1 MNELALFAGIGGIGL
16 GLKRAFERR
25 GLPFR
30 TVCYVEWDDYCVEVL
45 KARMRDGLL
54 DDAPIW
60 GDITTFDGR
69 PWAGLVDIVTGGFP
83 CQDLS
88 FAGKGAGL
96 EGKRSGLFFELM
108 RVVREVRPGIVL
120 LENVPAL
127 LIRGFGRVAAEMAA
141 SGYDLQWDCIPAAAV
156 GAPHRRD
163 RVFILAIRGGWLAD
177 ASGEHGSASINHNI
191 REARCAAEDRKT
203 SKAEGRGRVS
213 GRSLGD
219 GCCAHVADAA
229 GNGGERSGVARGRR
243 AGSENGGEDVADTA
257 GQRMEGDGT
266 AGFIFARAPTE
277 AGLSGCNGAGRG
289 TNQWATEPDVGRV
302 ADGVPRRVDR
312 LRALGNAV
320 VPQVAEYVG
329 ERLIDWLYGSE
340 NG

>member
-1 MNELALFAGIGGIGL
+1 MNELALFAGIHGIGL

-69 PWAGLVDIVTGGFP
+69 PWAGCVDIVTGGFP

-88 FAGKGAGL
+88 FAGKEAGL
-96 EGKRSGLFFELM
+96 EGERSGLFFELM

-141 SGYDLQWDCIPAAAV
+141 SGYGLQWDCVPAAAV
-156 GAPHRRD
+156 GAHHRRD
-163 RVFILAIRGGWLAD
+163 RVFILAYAKGY
-177 ASGEHGSASINHNI
+177 GS
-191 REARCAAEDRKT
+191 RVR
-203 SKAEGRGRVS
+203 EGRVEAFRDVWQLP
-213 GRSLGD
+213 LGSC
-219 GCCAHVADAA
+219 GEAMADSAEH
-229 GNGGERSGVARGRR
+229 GGERSGVARDGRT
-243 AGSENGGEDVADTA
+243 GLEDGGEVMADSERERFGNTSERQA
-257 GQRMEGDGT
+257 EVSVFGGSYSSQRPM
-266 AGFIFARAPTE
+266 
-277 AGLSGCNGAGRG
+277 
-289 TNQWATEPDVGRV
+289 WAVEPDVGRV
-302 ADGVPRRVDR
+302 ADGVSRRVDR
-312 LRALGNAV
+312 LKALGNAV

-329 ERLIDWLYGSE
+329 ERLIEWLDLDRRVRRRE
-340 NG
+340 

>member
-1 MNELALFAGIGGIGL
+1 MLRGATAGGVQVRWGGVNELALFAGIGGIGL

-69 PWAGLVDIVTGGFP
+69 PWAGCVDIVTGGFP

-96 EGKRSGLFFELM
+96 EGERSGLFFELM

-127 LIRGFGRVAAEMAA
+127 LVRGFGRVAAEMAA
-141 SGYDLQWDCIPAAAV
+141 GGYGLQWDCIPAAAV

-163 RVFILAIRGGWLAD
+163 RAFILAYAKGY
-177 ASGEHGSASINHNI
+177 GS
-191 REARCAAEDRKT
+191 RVR
-203 SKAEGRGRVS
+203 EGRVEAFRDVWQLP
-213 GRSLGD
+213 LGS
-219 GCCAHVADAA
+219 C
-229 GNGGERSGVARGRR
+229 
-243 AGSENGGEDVADTA
+243 GEDVADTECEGLEGYGRPEQCA
-257 GQRMEGDGT
+257 GEQPVA
-266 AGFIFARAPTE
+266 AGGTE
-277 AGLSGCNGAGRG
+277 AGKGKDVSDSTSEQVGLAGFAWQRGCLEEFARRIGVP
-289 TNQWATEPDVGRV
+289 QWAVEPDVERV
-302 ADGVPRRVDR
+302 ADGVPDRVDR
-312 LRALGNAV
+312 IRALGNAV

-329 ERLIDWLYGSE
+329 ERLIEWLDSG
-340 NG
+340 G

>member
-1 MNELALFAGIGGIGL
+1 MYRDSTVAGGRQWRGGVNELALFAGIHGIGL
-16 GLKRAFERR
+16 GLKRAFGRR

-30 TVCYVEWDDYCVEVL
+30 TICYVEWDDYCVEIL
-45 KARMRDGLL
+45 RARMRDGLL

-60 GDITTFDGR
+60 GDIRTFDGR

-96 EGKRSGLFFELM
+96 EGERSGLFFELL
-108 RVVREVRPGIVL
+108 RVVRDVRPGIVL

-141 SGYDLQWDCIPAAAV
+141 SGYDTQWDCIPAAAV

-163 RVFILAIRGGWLAD
+163 RVFILAY
-177 ASGEHGSASINHNI
+177 
-191 REARCAAEDRKT
+191 AAE
-203 SKAEGRGRVS
+203 
-213 GRSLGD
+213 
-219 GCCAHVADAA
+219 H
-229 GNGGERSGVARGRR
+229 GGERSGVARGGR
-243 AGSENGGEDVADTA
+243 AGFEDGGEDVADTEDRTSGRLPIGTRA
-257 GQRMEGDGT
+257 QKPEPRINGQDVSDSECERCLDT
-266 AGFIFARAPTE
+266 QKRQAAFPVF
-277 AGLSGCNGAGRG
+277 SGGYPSQRSV
-289 TNQWATEPDVGRV
+289 WAAEPDVGRV
-302 ADGVPRRVDR
+302 VDGVPSRVDR

-329 ERLIDWLYGSE
+329 ERLIEWLDSG
-340 NG
+340 G

>member
-1 MNELALFAGIGGIGL
+1 MNELALFAGIHGIGL

-30 TVCYVEWDDYCVEVL
+30 TVCYIEWDDYCVEVL
-45 KARMRDGLL
+45 KSRIRDGML

-69 PWAGLVDIVTGGFP
+69 PWAGCVDIITGGFP

-96 EGKRSGLFFELM
+96 EGERSGLFFELM
-108 RVVREVRPGIVL
+108 RVVREVRPPFVL
-120 LENVPAL
+120 LEIVPAL

-163 RVFILAIRGGWLAD
+163 RVFILAYAAKLLSNGCHDNPGIGTQGKQISQFRNGYGTEDLAD
-177 ASGEHGSASINHNI
+177 AIGNRLEGPIQNKYRAGTPRGIFTGGEITRTGSQ
-191 REARCAAEDRKT
+191 RF
-203 SKAEGRGRVS
+203 VS
-213 GRSLGD
+213 GRMGRNYRN
-219 GCCAHVADAA
+219 GCWAA
-229 GNGGERSGVARGRR
+229 
-243 AGSENGGEDVADTA
+243 
-257 GQRMEGDGT
+257 
-266 AGFIFARAPTE
+266 
-277 AGLSGCNGAGRG
+277 
-289 TNQWATEPDVGRV
+289 EPDVGRL
-302 ADGVPRRVDR
+302 ANGIPHQLDRIRV
-312 LRALGNAV
+312 LGNAV

>member
-1 MNELALFAGIGGIGL
+1 MNELALFAGIHGIGL
-16 GLKRAFERR
+16 GLKRAFKRR

-30 TVCYVEWDDYCVEVL
+30 TVCYVEWDDYCIEVL
-45 KARMRDGLL
+45 KSRIRDGML

-60 GDITTFDGR
+60 GDIRTFDGR
-69 PWAGLVDIVTGGFP
+69 PWAGCVDIVTGGFP

-88 FAGKGAGL
+88 FAGRGAGL
-96 EGKRSGLFFELM
+96 EGERSGLFFELM
-108 RVVREVRPGIVL
+108 RIVREVRPGIVL

-127 LIRGFGRVAAEMAA
+127 LVRGFGRVAAEMAA
-141 SGYDLQWDCIPAAAV
+141 SGYDLQWDCIPAAAI

-163 RVFILAIRGGWLAD
+163 RVFILA
-177 ASGEHGSASINHNI
+177 H
-191 REARCAAEDRKT
+191 AE
-203 SKAEGRGRVS
+203 S
-213 GRSLGD
+213 
-219 GCCAHVADAA
+219 
-229 GNGGERSGVARGRR
+229 
-243 AGSENGGEDVADTA
+243 
-257 GQRMEGDGT
+257 QRMEGNGS

-289 TNQWATEPDVGRV
+289 TNQWAIEPDVGRV

>member
-1 MNELALFAGIGGIGL
+1 MNELALFAGIHGIGL
-16 GLKRAFERR
+16 GLKRAFKRR

-30 TVCYVEWDDYCVEVL
+30 TVCYVEWDDYCIEVL
-45 KARMRDGLL
+45 KSRIRDGML

-60 GDITTFDGR
+60 GDIAAFDGR
-69 PWAGLVDIVTGGFP
+69 PWAGCVDIVTGGFP

-96 EGKRSGLFFELM
+96 EGERSGLFFELL
-108 RVVREVRPGIVL
+108 RVVREVRPGIAL

-141 SGYDLQWDCIPAAAV
+141 SGYDLQWDCLPAAAV

-163 RVFILAIRGGWLAD
+163 RVFILA
-177 ASGEHGSASINHNI
+177 H
-191 REARCAAEDRKT
+191 AAEQSEREQADE
-203 SKAEGRGRVS
+203 ANPLAIEGGARDES
-213 GRSLGD
+213 G
-219 GCCAHVADAA
+219 
-229 GNGGERSGVARGRR
+229 
-243 AGSENGGEDVADTA
+243 NGGEDVSDAERERLEGYGRPEQCA
-257 GQRMEGDGT
+257 GEQLVAASGSAFGT
-266 AGFIFARAPTE
+266 GEVAEFARRVGVP
-277 AGLSGCNGAGRG
+277 
-289 TNQWATEPDVGRV
+289 QWAIEPDVGRV
-302 ADGVPRRVDR
+302 ADGVPARVDR
-312 LRALGNAV
+312 IRALGNAV

>member
-1 MNELALFAGIGGIGL
+1 MNELALFAGIHGIGL
-16 GLKRAFERR
+16 GLKRAFKRR

-30 TVCYVEWDDYCVEVL
+30 TVCYVEWDDYCIEVL
-45 KARMRDGLL
+45 KSRIRDGML

-60 GDITTFDGR
+60 GDIAAFDGR
-69 PWAGLVDIVTGGFP
+69 PWAGCVDIITGGFP

-88 FAGKGAGL
+88 FAGKRAGL
-96 EGKRSGLFFELM
+96 DGERSGLFFELM

-141 SGYDLQWDCIPAAAV
+141 SGYDTQWDCIPAAAV
-156 GAPHRRD
+156 GAHHRRD
-163 RVFILAIRGGWLAD
+163 RVFILAYALRGRRGSAEPGEQQKKRTNIFNPSCERNV
-177 ASGEHGSASINHNI
+177 AHAAEHG
-191 REARCAAEDRKT
+191 REW
-203 SKAEGRGRVS
+203 
-213 GRSLGD
+213 
-219 GCCAHVADAA
+219 
-229 GNGGERSGVARGRR
+229 SGVARDGRT
-243 AGSENGGEDVADTA
+243 GPENGGEVVADTEGKPGEIWLPKGKRQGRFASGSQDVSDSTGEQMGLVGFAWQRGCLEEFA
-257 GQRMEGDGT
+257 GRVGT
-266 AGFIFARAPTE
+266 A
-277 AGLSGCNGAGRG
+277 
-289 TNQWATEPDVGRV
+289 QWTTEPDVGRV
-302 ADGVPRRVDR
+302 VDGVPSRVDR